1 MVLAIANLKVVVNP
15 DPNGTL
21 LNNAGVP
28 SERKLGSET
37 NMNSGYFL
45 NKLLQTHN
53 LSNMAVLQ
61 TQRQDE
67 LGMFDKSF
75 KNIDYKIDEFRD
87 SISQKLLELK
97 NSLERPKAPIMGM
110 SNMMTRP
117 YNHPLSS
124 SELVR
129 PSLMQPKVSLSALQN
144 EFKTSFSKI
153 QNAQNSLSSLSG
165 FGHESISKPNSQSAL
180 STDGD
185 VERRLTQTVEQNNQQ
200 IKPTK
205 LL

>member
-110 SNMMTRP
+110 SNIMTRP